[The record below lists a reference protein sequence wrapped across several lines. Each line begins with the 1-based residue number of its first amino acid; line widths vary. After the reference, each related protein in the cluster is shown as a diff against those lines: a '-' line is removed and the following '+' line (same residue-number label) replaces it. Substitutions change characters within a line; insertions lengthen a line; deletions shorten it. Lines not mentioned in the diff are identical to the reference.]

1 MRGGDLLTKYYAR
14 LTDGQGFEFEYG
26 DALATLDFDKIS
38 KERWLEITDDND
50 RHIFLNIA
58 QIIYIEAMD

>member
-1 MRGGDLLTKYYAR
+1 MTS
-14 LTDGQGFEFEYG
+14 GQEFQFDYG

-38 KERWLEITDDND
+38 NERWLEITDDND

-58 QIIYIEAMD
+58 QIIFIEVLD